1 MRRITI
7 LYTITLVCSYLL
19 AGVGMFSN
27 SDCYNTFAS
36 KIHMAEEC
44 LPFFQPIVD
53 ADSNLYGV
61 EVLARWNMPDGRVLS
76 PELFI
81 SQVEHAGLSGFMT
94 SILLRKTAD
103 VLLPLK
109 QFLPVGIL
117 ITFNVGRPDYNSAEM
132 IYAYK
137 LVQKHLIQLHPV
149 LVCELTEHREW
160 GNSSEDNVFLNN
172 LDRENISVALDDFG
186 TKYSNID
193 MLSRVNAAFMKI
205 GNSFIYRMDEN
216 PSSQRLAE
224 CVIFA
229 AKKFSLRVI
238 AEGVENKWQ
247 YDWLKKQGVKL
258 FQGYYFSPPLSADQ
272 LASFVKSKKTRY
284 DKSGLRSE

>member
-1 MRRITI
+1 MHRITI
-7 LYTITLVCSYLL
+7 WYTITLVCSYLL
-19 AGVGMFSN
+19 AGVGMLSN
-27 SDCYNTFAS
+27 SGCYNAFAS
-36 KIHMAEEC
+36 KLHMAEEC
-44 LPFFQPIVD
+44 LPFFQPVVD
-53 ADSNLYGV
+53 ADSNLCGV

-81 SQVEHAGLSGFMT
+81 SQVVHAGLSGFMT

-103 VLLPLK
+103 ILLSLK
-109 QFLPVGIL
+109 PFLPVGML
-117 ITFNVGRPDYNSAEM
+117 ITFNAGEPGNNSAEM
-132 IYAYK
+132 ICACK
-137 LVQKHLIQLHPV
+137 LIQKHLIQLHPV

-160 GNSSEDNVFLNN
+160 GNYSEDNVFLDN

-186 TKYSNID
+186 TKYSNLD
-193 MLSRVNAAFMKI
+193 MLSRVNAEFMKI
-205 GNSFIYRMDEN
+205 GNSFIYRMDES

-229 AKKFSLRVI
+229 ANKFSLRVI

-247 YDWLKKQGVKL
+247 YEWLKKKGVTL

-272 LASFVKSKKTRY
+272 FASFVKGRK
-284 DKSGLRSE
+284 